1 MPTKL
6 LIALILTSSVVLC
19 AADKYQPLDV
29 KTGLWEVITTVSTSG
44 QMPISSD
51 LLEQM
56 TPEQRARL
64 EQRMNGKSLQPS
76 KPIVSK
82 HCLTQ
87 EQLDKGASF
96 ADDRKSCQ
104 HTLVSSTR
112 SKTEVRMN
120 CVENDMKFEATLQFE
135 AVDSEN
141 VKGQTQST
149 ATGNGR
155 TMNSTS
161 TLTAKWLGPA
171 CGTTK

>member
-1 MPTKL
+1 
-6 LIALILTSSVVLC
+6 
-19 AADKYQPLDV
+19 
-29 KTGLWEVITTVSTSG
+29 
-44 QMPISSD
+44 
-51 LLEQM
+51 
-56 TPEQRARL
+56 
-64 EQRMNGKSLQPS
+64 
-76 KPIVSK
+76 
-82 HCLTQ
+82 
-87 EQLDKGASF
+87 
-96 ADDRKSCQ
+96 
-104 HTLVSSTR
+104 
-112 SKTEVRMN
+112 MN